1 MTTLASLTLGPSSLA
16 GPSAA
21 LGELATIEKLAAAL
35 ADLPLGVHAVVGG
48 ALIAGLVLWSSGRSV
63 LKPVMVFV
71 AAVGGGLA
79 GFLALPNLLPNA
91 GVTPWFGAVGGA
103 VIGLLAGLLLYRLV
117 LMLAFGVSMSV
128 AFGLIAAAGISL
140 ATGGGG
146 TVAVALV
153 ISPPTLL
160 VVQPTESPAAQTSAA
175 ALAAAQ
181 PPAAA
186 PSTTAALEAQWA
198 DGPAGEQDGPDQPS
212 SVVPASDPTDGLP
225 NLHQLTANPLD
236 AAARAREFVE
246 AVRARAETSWRAL
259 SAMQQLIIGASGL
272 VGLILGGLVGL
283 TLPQWAAGALTAF
296 VGAAVWLP
304 AATWMLHAF
313 QLPVGAALEL
323 PAAGWLVV
331 WGVVSVMGV
340 AVQWAGLMRAKGNK
354 RKKEKRSRADD

>member
-1 MTTLASLTLGPSSLA
+1 MSTAATSTLATSTLASSTLA
-16 GPSAA
+16 GHGAA
-21 LGELATIEKLAAAL
+21 IEKLAAAL
-35 ADLPLGVHAVVGG
+35 AELPLGVHAVVAG

-71 AAVGGGLA
+71 AAVSGGLG
-79 GFLALPNLLPNA
+79 GFLALPTLLPDA

-117 LMLAFGVSMSV
+117 LMVAFGVSMS
-128 AFGLIAAAGISL
+128 AALGLMAAAGISL
-140 ATGGGG
+140 ATGAS
-146 TVAVALV
+146 VNAVMAVA

-160 VVQPTESPAAQTSAA
+160 VLGPPERPTERAAVA
-175 ALAAAQ
+175 
-181 PPAAA
+181 
-186 PSTTAALEAQWA
+186 WD

-212 SVVPASDPTDGLP
+212 SVVPAADPTDGLP
-225 NLHQLTANPLD
+225 NIHQLTVDPLD

-304 AATWMLHAF
+304 AAVWMLHAF

-340 AVQWAGLMRAKGNK
+340 AVQWAGLMRAKGK
-354 RKKEKRSRADD
+354 TRKKEKRSRAGD